1 MYFLCTYVHLA
12 SVTYQHHDKPK
23 YPPDAPLSL
32 KKNRD
37 PRIKTFPVIQGYLP
51 GYGFS

>member
-1 MYFLCTYVHLA
+1 MYICTFGF
-12 SVTYQHHDKPK
+12 TYQHHDK

-32 KKNRD
+32 KKHRD